1 MDAGILV
8 PFFVFGSITAIIISL
23 SYYKNRRIERTAL
36 IAAGKE
42 ASIFEY
48 GKPKHYLSLKYGMLL
63 VGVALG
69 IIVGNATAQSLGMPE
84 EMAYLSMML
93 LFGGISL
100 VLFYIIQK
108 TVLKDK

>member
-1 MDAGILV
+1 MEEVLV
-8 PFFVFGSITAIIISL
+8 PLVFFGSIAAVIISL
-23 SYYKNRRIERTAL
+23 SYYRNRRMERTAL

-42 ASIFEY
+42 ASIFDY

-69 IIVGNATAQSLGMPE
+69 IIVGNSISQNSGMPE
-84 EMAYLSMML
+84 EMAFLSMML
-93 LFGGISL
+93 LFGGASL

-108 TVLKDK
+108 TLLKDE

>member
-1 MDAGILV
+1 MEDVLV
-8 PFFVFGSITAIIISL
+8 PLVFFGSIAAIIISL

-42 ASIFEY
+42 ASIFDY

-69 IIVGNATAQSLGMPE
+69 IIVGNAIAQSSGMPE
-84 EMAYLSMML
+84 EMAYISMML
-93 LFGGISL
+93 LFGGSSL

-108 TVLKDK
+108 TVLKDN